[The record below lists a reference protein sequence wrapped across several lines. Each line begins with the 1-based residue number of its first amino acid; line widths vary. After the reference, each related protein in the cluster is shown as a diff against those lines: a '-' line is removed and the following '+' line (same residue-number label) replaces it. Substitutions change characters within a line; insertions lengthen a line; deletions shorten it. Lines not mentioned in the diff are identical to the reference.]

1 MSLASAETVTLAPAP
16 AAEPALAAALIH
28 ATDPDVFGYLHEHD
42 EARWRGHL
50 GHQWLAEQGIFSHRL
65 ATAAL
70 HEGRLVGIE
79 LGYDRARQ
87 QAELVPFVTR
97 AQAWLDP
104 GGFEALAR
112 WFEHGAFLLPPVPE
126 DAYYLQNLAI
136 VPEVRGRGIGERLLA
151 EAVDRARSAGLARL
165 HLDLYAENPARR
177 LYERAGLRTIVETR
191 VPPLEAEGIG
201 VHLRMELKL

>member
-1 MSLASAETVTLAPAP
+1 MSRASAETVTLAPAP

-28 ATDPDVFGYLHEHD
+28 ATDPHVFDYLHEHD

-50 GHQWLAEQGIFSHRL
+50 GHQWLAEQGVFSHRL
-65 ATAAL
+65 ATAAF

-87 QAELVPFVTR
+87 QAELVPFVTQ

-104 GGFEALAR
+104 AGFAALAR
-112 WFEHGAFLLPPVPE
+112 WFEHGSFLLPPVPE
-126 DAYYLQNLAI
+126 DAYYLQNLAL
-136 VPEVRGRGIGERLLA
+136 VPEVRGRGIGERLLLDA
-151 EAVDRARSAGLARL
+151 IGRARAAGLGRL

>member
-1 MSLASAETVTLAPAP
+1 MSRASAETVTLAPAP
-16 AAEPALAAALIH
+16 AAEPELAAALLH
-28 ATDPDVFGYLHEHD
+28 ATDPHVFGFLHEHD

-50 GHQWLAEQGIFSHRL
+50 GHQWLQPRGIFSHRL

-79 LGYDRARQ
+79 LGFDRARQ
-87 QAELVPFVTR
+87 QAELVPFVTQ

-104 GGFEALAR
+104 AGFAALAR
-112 WFEHGAFLLPPVPE
+112 WFEYGGFVLPPVPE
-126 DAYYLQNLAI
+126 DAWYLQNLAI
-136 VPEVRGRGIGERLLA
+136 VPEVRGRGIGERLLVGA
-151 EAVDRARSAGLARL
+151 IDRARSAGLARL

-177 LYERAGLRTIVETR
+177 LYERAGLCTIVETR